1 MECCEM
7 AMSCPLLPLPAS
19 VAAKSIRLAVLVGS
33 VWSCFIALSGMV
45 SATPGLRERRTN
57 SGEDVKIVSVS
68 VDDRENSEALVE
80 KRKRGFPVA
89 YHADARAVFAA
100 TRAFANDASV
110 YLEATGFGDRR
121 ERPSDARRCA
131 GFVPQVVSSA
141 KNRGTAADWRGG
153 R

>member
-1 MECCEM
+1 MLQ
-7 AMSCPLLPLPAS
+7 SSDVLPSLTFARVCGGEIHSP
-19 VAAKSIRLAVLVGS
+19 GDPGE
-33 VWSCFIALSGMV
+33 FGMV
-45 SATPGLRERRTN
+45 VFHRGFGYGFGNALACASDGQIR
-57 SGEDVKIVSVS
+57 GEDVKIVSVP

-89 YHADARAVFAA
+89 YRADARAVFAA
-100 TRAFANDASV
+100 TRAFVNDASV

-121 ERPSDARRCA
+121 KRPPDARRCA
-131 GFVPQVVSSA
+131 GSVPQVVSSA